1 MGHLTVPLALVLA
14 TLAAC
19 QEVPAAPPEPPWVV
33 TIEAVQGEGA
43 PEALQRCA
51 ADGADCRALAAGA
64 TLSPPGRLVTARG
77 ARAAVRLDASTSL
90 AVGEDTVVVLPDSRA
105 RTVAVERGHCSLEQA
120 RDGAALELL
129 VAGSQVELAGG
140 QPTTVAIRASSAREA
155 TVTVHRG
162 PVELV
167 GDGHDPATV
176 EPGRTVTLT
185 AGGPPDLVASLAGR
199 AAPVPRVRASEPA
212 PAAAADAPRGFG
224 RLTARV
230 PGTEQVVSGVR
241 LSRHHVRTTIHD
253 GLARTEVEEELAN
266 DTERVLEGRYVFAL
280 PPGAS
285 LSRLALWVG
294 DELVEGEIVER
305 ARAARIFR
313 GIVDDTVRP
322 RDPALL
328 EWIGGGELSLKIF
341 PIEPRLRRR
350 VLLAYD
356 EALPVEGRTLRYR
369 YPLSLGRDRTTPIDE
384 FSLTIT
390 ADDARGSLRELATPG
405 YAAVVSAR
413 DGGTTVALSARAFA
427 PQEDF
432 VLEYRVPEGDAPA
445 LLHLPAIA
453 AASGAAKPAERGDEG
468 AYFALP
474 LTVGPSPGEAPP
486 ALTARDRVIVL
497 DRSFSQGAESLAA
510 ELEIAGAL
518 LEDLGPDERFAVLA
532 CDTACAAHPERGL
545 AAGGA
550 ASVAAARAWLGSAAP
565 SRGASDLAGAVLAG
579 AARLEANGRGQLVV
593 LGDGRATAGELGA
606 AAIAARIRLV
616 VAERRAD
623 LRLLGVGRSL
633 DEGVLAHVAAFAG
646 AAYDRIATA
655 TSLEERI
662 EALVLELRTPVVE
675 APALE
680 LPAGATDVEP
690 ARLPNLRL
698 GQPLLVTGKLARGA
712 SGAITLRGTLAG
724 RPFRLARD
732 LDARGRASRSP
743 VVPRLWAERRIAE
756 LEAQGTDGASAE
768 AIALSRQHHVLSRHT
783 SLLVLENDRMFAEFG
798 IQRTQ
803 RAGASGV
810 TSAPSSYGVWGQ
822 ELGDDVGAGGLG
834 LTGVGAGAGSA
845 GIGLGALDV
854 PGRAA
859 GPGAGA
865 GGGFGGGN
873 GRLGGS
879 HRTRAPELRMGA
891 TTVSG
896 RLPPEVIQRIVRQNY
911 GRFRQCYE
919 QGLGRDPELAGRVAV
934 RFVIGRDG
942 TVVNVADGGS
952 DLPDRSVVDCVSR
965 AYYSLSFPQ
974 PEGGIVTVVYPIVF
988 SPDRGAGERVKHAA
1002 PPTSLPV
1009 SAAGGAAVVP
1019 HGTVPWRAPAPFPA
1033 AAPVGWRFAPP
1044 VLHRPGTEAW
1054 RGLGESAITRAR
1066 AATVEHPES
1075 RRAFGDLMMTLLRH
1089 GRFDDAHREGLELT
1103 RRDPDDA
1110 AAHERLA
1117 WAAAAR
1123 GAGAEAATEL
1133 SAAVE
1138 VSPGR
1143 ASAQI
1148 AAARAFEAANDEPRA
1163 CAHWRAAASLE
1174 QAPGRARREALRCRA
1189 RLGELDAV
1197 RRELAATAADDALER
1212 LRAALATG
1220 AAPAFDP
1227 TDDAPGWFE
1236 ARLECTAAPSRCPIP
1251 VVVTPRGRVVS
1262 PWTPELGR
1270 ASAARVALTRA
1281 SGGCYRTLLV
1291 GGAPGAEGKLTL
1303 VVDGTPYVR
1312 SFTHDG
1318 SVTTV
1323 VETDVN
1329 EG

>member
-1 MGHLTVPLALVLA
+1 MGRLTVPLALVVA
-14 TLAAC
+14 NLAAC

-33 TIEAVQGEGA
+33 TIEAVQGDGA

-51 ADGADCRALAAGA
+51 ADGADCRTLAAGA

-77 ARAAVRLDASTSL
+77 TRAAVRLDASTSL
-90 AVGEDTVVVLPDSRA
+90 AVGEDTVVVLPDSRS
-105 RTVAVERGHCSLEQA
+105 RSVAVERGHCSLEQA

-140 QPTTVAIRASSAREA
+140 QPTTVAIRASGAREA

-212 PAAAADAPRGFG
+212 PAAAADEPRGFG
-224 RLTARV
+224 RVTARV

-305 ARAARIFR
+305 ERAARIFR

-453 AASGAAKPAERGDEG
+453 AASGAAKPAERGDEA

-486 ALTARDRVIVL
+486 ALTARDRVIVV

-545 AAGGA
+545 AA
-550 ASVAAARAWLGSAAP
+550 ASAPGVAAARAWLASVAQP
-565 SRGASDLAGAVLAG
+565 RGASDLAGAVLAG

-606 AAIAARIRLV
+606 AAIAARIRPA

-633 DEGVLAHVAAFAG
+633 DEGVLAHVAATAG

-680 LPAGATDVEP
+680 LPAGATEVEP

-732 LDARGRASRSP
+732 VDARGRASRSP

-803 RAGASGV
+803 RAGARGV
-810 TSAPSSYGVWGQ
+810 TSAPSSSSVWGP

-834 LTGVGAGAGSA
+834 LMGVGTGAGSA
-845 GIGLGALDV
+845 GIGS
-854 PGRAA
+854 
-859 GPGAGA
+859 
-865 GGGFGGGN
+865 GN

-965 AYYSLSFPQ
+965 AYYSLAFPR

-988 SPDRGAGERVKHAA
+988 SPDRGVGDRVKHAT
-1002 PPTSLPV
+1002 PPASLPV
-1009 SAAGGAAVVP
+1009 SAAGGAPVVP
-1019 HGTVPWRAPAPFPA
+1019 HATVPWRAPAPFAA
-1033 AAPVGWRFAPP
+1033 AAPMGWPSVAP
-1044 VLHRPGTEAW
+1044 VLHRAGTEAW

-1075 RRAFGDLMMTLLRH
+1075 RRAFGDLMTTLLRH

-1236 ARLECTAAPSRCPIP
+1236 ARLECTAAPSRCPVP
-1251 VVVTPRGRVVS
+1251 VVITPRGRVVS

-1318 SVTTV
+1318 GVTTV